1 MTATWDMETNGMPE
15 DANSPQPAPAPKRS
29 FPRAAGRYV
38 ISLPERFARA
48 SAALAGGALYETS
61 QVALPN
67 AVRDSKLYQVT
78 VSRLLRILIEWVGDV
93 RGVYEDEEMPA
104 SELAVRKFTGNVV
117 EFASIFAVGF
127 SPLWILA
134 AASDVMGGSK
144 AYLRTLVQ
152 ELQSSGQLPEATDIA
167 SYEDLLQRLETG
179 SSVLADTIDVP
190 PMTVKDARASLEA
203 LRRQAD
209 DLPSSEEL
217 ALIFRELQS
226 TAQKEN
232 RSVSEVS
239 AALAGAAAR
248 AGMNLGNTHIFDF
261 YRDSLSTIQEEGLLR
276 FLLRSSTPYV
286 KRAGGH
292 FDPRAGTYTDRA
304 MTYLAA
310 RRGGS
315 EPDPSS
321 RA

>member
-1 MTATWDMETNGMPE
+1 METNAMTDE
-15 DANSPQPAPAPKRS
+15 SFSKASSPSPKRS
-29 FPRAAGRYV
+29 LHKAAGRYV
-38 ISLPERFARA
+38 VSLPERFARA

-61 QVALPN
+61 QVALPH

-93 RGVYEDEEMPA
+93 RGIYEDEEMGA

-144 AYLRTLVQ
+144 AYLRTLVT
-152 ELQSSGQLPEATDIA
+152 ELQQTGQLPAETDIA
-167 SYEDLLQRLETG
+167 SYEELLQRLETS

-190 PMTVKDARASLEA
+190 PLTVKDARASFES
-203 LRRQAD
+203 LRRQAN
-209 DLPSSEEL
+209 DLPSSDEL
-217 ALIFRELQS
+217 ALIFRELQA
-226 TAQKEN
+226 TAQKEG

-248 AGMNLGNTHIFDF
+248 AGMNLGSTHIFDF
-261 YRDSLSTIQEEGLLR
+261 YKESLSAIQREGMLR
-276 FLLRSSTPYV
+276 FLMRSSTPYV

-292 FDPRAGTYTDRA
+292 FDPRTATYTDRA
-304 MTYLAA
+304 VEYLAA
-310 RRGGS
+310 RRAGPEPGS
-315 EPDPSS
+315 PAD
-321 RA
+321 A

>member
-1 MTATWDMETNGMPE
+1 MPE
-15 DANSPQPAPAPKRS
+15 DANSSQQPSEPKRS
-29 FPRAAGRYV
+29 LPGAAGRYV

-67 AVRDSKLYQVT
+67 AIRDSKLYQVT

-93 RGVYEDEEMPA
+93 SGVYDDEEMPA
-104 SELAVRKFTGNVV
+104 GELAVRKFTGNVV

-152 ELQSSGQLPEATDIA
+152 ELQAGGQLPEATDIA

-190 PMTVKDARASLEA
+190 PLTVKDARASFEA

-232 RSVSEVS
+232 RSVAEVS

-248 AGMNLGNTHIFDF
+248 AGVNLGSTHIFDF
-261 YRDSLSTIQEEGLLR
+261 YRDALGAIQQEGLLR

-292 FDPRAGTYTDRA
+292 FDPRTGTYTDRA
-304 MTYLAA
+304 VEYLAA
-310 RRGGS
+310 RRAGS
-315 EPDPSS
+315 EPGSSS
-321 RA
+321 RT

>member
-1 MTATWDMETNGMPE
+1 MTE
-15 DANSPQPAPAPKRS
+15 DTFSNSPSSSPKRS
-29 FPRAAGRYV
+29 LPRAAGRYV
-38 ISLPERFARA
+38 VSLPERVARA

-61 QVALPN
+61 QVALPL

-93 RGVYEDEEMPA
+93 RGIYQDEEMA
-104 SELAVRKFTGNVV
+104 AGELAVRKFTGNVV

-144 AYLRTLVQ
+144 AYLRTLVT
-152 ELQSSGQLPEATDIA
+152 ELQQTGQLPAETDIA
-167 SYEDLLQRLETG
+167 SYEELLQRLETS

-190 PMTVKDARASLEA
+190 PLTVKDARASFES
-203 LRRQAD
+203 LRRQAN
-209 DLPSSEEL
+209 DLPSAEEL
-217 ALIFRELQS
+217 AVIFRELQA
-226 TAQKEN
+226 TAQKEG
-232 RSVSEVS
+232 RSVAEVS

-248 AGMNLGNTHIFDF
+248 AGINLGNTHIFDF
-261 YRDSLSTIQEEGLLR
+261 YRESLSAIQQEGMLR

-292 FDPRAGTYTDRA
+292 FHPGAATYTDQALEYLAAKRAGTEPGA
-304 MTYLAA
+304 
-310 RRGGS
+310 S
-315 EPDPSS
+315 EH
-321 RA
+321 A

>member
-1 MTATWDMETNGMPE
+1 M
-15 DANSPQPAPAPKRS
+15 
-29 FPRAAGRYV
+29 V
-38 ISLPERFARA
+38 SLPERFARA

-61 QVALPN
+61 QVALPH
-67 AVRDSKLYQVT
+67 AVRESKLYQVT

-93 RGVYEDEEMPA
+93 RGIYEDEEMGA

-144 AYLRTLVQ
+144 AYLRTLVT
-152 ELQSSGQLPEATDIA
+152 ELQQTGQLPAETDIA
-167 SYEDLLQRLETG
+167 SYEELLQRLETS

-190 PMTVKDARASLEA
+190 PLTVKDARASFES
-203 LRRQAD
+203 LRRQAN
-209 DLPSSEEL
+209 DLPSADEL
-217 ALIFRELQS
+217 ALIFRELQT
-226 TAQKEN
+226 TAQKEG

-248 AGMNLGNTHIFDF
+248 AGMNLGSTHIFDF
-261 YRDSLSTIQEEGLLR
+261 YRESLSAIQEEGMLR
-276 FLLRSSTPYV
+276 FLLRTSTPYV

-292 FDPRAGTYTDRA
+292 FDPRTATYTDRA
-304 MTYLAA
+304 VEYLAA
-310 RRGGS
+310 RRAGT
-315 EPDPSS
+315 EPGNP
-321 RA
+321 AGA

>member
-1 MTATWDMETNGMPE
+1 MSDDTPSNA
-15 DANSPQPAPAPKRS
+15 SSFSPKRS
-29 FPRAAGRYV
+29 LPRAAGRYV
-38 ISLPERFARA
+38 VSLPERVARA

-93 RGVYEDEEMPA
+93 RGIYENEEMGA

-144 AYLRTLVQ
+144 AYLRTLVT
-152 ELQSSGQLPEATDIA
+152 ELQQTGQLPAETDIA
-167 SYEDLLQRLETG
+167 TYEQLLQRLETG

-190 PMTVKDARASLEA
+190 PLTVKDARASFES

-209 DLPSSEEL
+209 DLPSADEL

-226 TAQKEN
+226 TAEKEG
-232 RSVSEVS
+232 RSVAEVS

-248 AGMNLGNTHIFDF
+248 AGMDLGNTHIFGF
-261 YRDSLSTIQEEGLLR
+261 YRDSLRTIQEEGLLR

-286 KRAGGH
+286 KRARGH
-292 FDPRAGTYTDRA
+292 FDPRAETYTDRA
-304 MTYLAA
+304 MEYLASKRA
-310 RRGGS
+310 GTEPGS
-315 EPDPSS
+315 ADN
-321 RA
+321 A

>member
-1 MTATWDMETNGMPE
+1 MTDESFSKPS
-15 DANSPQPAPAPKRS
+15 SPSPKRS
-29 FPRAAGRYV
+29 LPGAAGRYMV
-38 ISLPERFARA
+38 SLPERVARA

-61 QVALPN
+61 QVALPH

-93 RGVYEDEEMPA
+93 RGIYEDEEMGA

-144 AYLRTLVQ
+144 AYLRTLVT
-152 ELQSSGQLPEATDIA
+152 ELQQTGQLSAETDIA
-167 SYEDLLQRLETG
+167 SYEELLQRLETS

-190 PMTVKDARASLEA
+190 PLTVKDARASFES
-203 LRRQAD
+203 LRRQAN
-209 DLPSSEEL
+209 DLPSSDEL
-217 ALIFRELQS
+217 ALIFRELQA
-226 TAQKEN
+226 TAQKEG

-248 AGMNLGNTHIFDF
+248 AGIHLGSTHIFDF
-261 YRDSLSTIQEEGLLR
+261 YKESLSAIQQEGMLR

-292 FDPRAGTYTDRA
+292 FDPRTPTYTDRA
-304 MTYLAA
+304 VEYLAA
-310 RRGGS
+310 RRAGTEPGG
-315 EPDPSS
+315 PAD
-321 RA
+321 A

>member
-1 MTATWDMETNGMPE
+1 MPDDTNASTP
-15 DANSPQPAPAPKRS
+15 SSSPKRRL
-29 FPRAAGRYV
+29 PRSAGRYV

-93 RGVYEDEEMPA
+93 RGIYEDEEMPA

-144 AYLRTLVQ
+144 AYLRTLVT
-152 ELQSSGQLPEATDIA
+152 ELQQSGQLPAETDIA
-167 SYEDLLQRLETG
+167 SYEELLQRLETG

-190 PMTVKDARASLEA
+190 PLTVKDARASFES
-203 LRRQAD
+203 LRRQAN
-209 DLPSSEEL
+209 DLPSADEL

-226 TAQKEN
+226 TAQKEG

-248 AGMNLGNTHIFDF
+248 AGMNLGSAHIFDF
-261 YRDSLSTIQEEGLLR
+261 YKESLSAIQEEGMLR
-276 FLLRSSTPYV
+276 FLLRTSTPYV

-304 MTYLAA
+304 MAYLAA
-310 RRGGS
+310 KRAGT
-315 EPDPSS
+315 EPGNAAD
-321 RA
+321 A

>member
-1 MTATWDMETNGMPE
+1 MPE
-15 DANSPQPAPAPKRS
+15 DAKPGQPPPAPKRNLPS
-29 FPRAAGRYV
+29 AAGRYV

-67 AVRDSKLYQVT
+67 AIRDSKLYQVT

-93 RGVYEDEEMPA
+93 RDIYQDEEMPA

-152 ELQSSGQLPEATDIA
+152 ELQASGQLPGTTDIA

-190 PMTVKDARASLEA
+190 PLTVKDARASFEA

-217 ALIFRELQS
+217 ALIYRELQS
-226 TAQKEN
+226 VAQKEN

-248 AGMNLGNTHIFDF
+248 AGLNLGNTHIFDF
-261 YRDSLSTIQEEGLLR
+261 YRNSLSDIQEEGLLR
-276 FLLRSSTPYV
+276 YLLRSSTPYV

-292 FDPRAGTYTDRA
+292 FDPRQGTYTDRA
-304 MTYLAA
+304 VEYLAT
-310 RRGGS
+310 RRAGS
-315 EPDPSS
+315 EPGTTD
-321 RA
+321 RT

>member
-1 MTATWDMETNGMPE
+1 METHVMSQDTNATPPP
-15 DANSPQPAPAPKRS
+15 SAPKRS
-29 FPRAAGRYV
+29 LPGAAGRYV
-38 ISLPERFARA
+38 LSLPERMARA

-67 AVRDSKLYQVT
+67 AIRDSKLYQVT

-93 RGVYEDEEMPA
+93 RGIYENEEMPA
-104 SELAVRKFTGNVV
+104 GELAVRKFTGNVV

-134 AASDVMGGSK
+134 AASDVMGASK

-152 ELQSSGQLPEATDIA
+152 ELQATGQLPESTDIA

-179 SSVLADTIDVP
+179 SGVLADTIDVP
-190 PMTVKDARASLEA
+190 PMSVKDARASLEA

-217 ALIFRELQS
+217 ALIFRELQA

-232 RSVSEVS
+232 RSISEVS
-239 AALAGAAAR
+239 AALAGAAAL
-248 AGMNLGNTHIFDF
+248 AGVNLGSTHIFGF
-261 YRDSLSTIQEEGLLR
+261 YRDALSAIQEEGLLR

-304 MTYLAA
+304 LEYLAA
-310 RRGGS
+310 RRS
-315 EPDPSS
+315 
-321 RA
+321 

>member
-1 MTATWDMETNGMPE
+1 MSDQAH
-15 DANSPQPAPAPKRS
+15 SPSPSPSPKRALR
-29 FPRAAGRYV
+29 RAAGRYV

-93 RGVYEDEEMPA
+93 QGIYDDEEMGA
-104 SELAVRKFTGNVV
+104 SELAVRKFTGNIV

-144 AYLRTLVQ
+144 AYLRTLVS
-152 ELQSSGQLPEATDIA
+152 ELQQTGQLPVGTDIA
-167 SYEDLLQRLETG
+167 SYEELLQRLETG
-179 SSVLADTIDVP
+179 SGVLADTIDVP
-190 PMTVKDARASLEA
+190 PLTVKDARASFES

-209 DLPSSEEL
+209 DLPSAGEL
-217 ALIFRELQS
+217 ALIFRELQA
-226 TAQKEN
+226 TAEKEG

-248 AGMNLGNTHIFDF
+248 AGLNLGSAHIFDF
-261 YRDSLSTIQEEGLLR
+261 YKTSLNAIQEEGMLR

-292 FDPRAGTYTDRA
+292 FDPRAATYTDRA
-304 MTYLAA
+304 MEYLAA
-310 RRGGS
+310 RRAGAEPGDAGGT
-315 EPDPSS
+315 
-321 RA
+321 

>member
-1 MTATWDMETNGMPE
+1 MPE
-15 DANSPQPAPAPKRS
+15 STPPGSPSASPKRS
-29 FPRAAGRYV
+29 LPRAAGRYV

-61 QVALPN
+61 QVALPH
-67 AVRDSKLYQVT
+67 AVRESKLYQVT

-93 RGVYEDEEMPA
+93 RDIYEDEEMGA

-144 AYLRTLVQ
+144 AYLRTLVT
-152 ELQSSGQLPEATDIA
+152 ELQQTGQLPAETDIA
-167 SYEDLLQRLETG
+167 SYEELLQRLETG
-179 SSVLADTIDVP
+179 SGVLADTIDVP
-190 PMTVKDARASLEA
+190 PLTVKDARASFES
-203 LRRQAD
+203 LRRQAN

-217 ALIFRELQS
+217 ALIFRELQA
-226 TAQKEN
+226 TAKTEG

-248 AGMNLGNTHIFDF
+248 AGVTLGSTHIFGF
-261 YRDSLSTIQEEGLLR
+261 YQESLRSIQEEGLLR
-276 FLLRSSTPYV
+276 FLLRTSTPYV

-292 FDPRAGTYTDRA
+292 FDPRAATYTDRA
-304 MTYLAA
+304 MGYLAA
-310 RRGGS
+310 RRAGT
-315 EPDPSS
+315 EPSNAGD
-321 RA
+321 A

>member
-1 MTATWDMETNGMPE
+1 METNAMSDE
-15 DANSPQPAPAPKRS
+15 SFSNSSSSSPKRS
-29 FPRAAGRYV
+29 LPRAAGRYMV
-38 ISLPERFARA
+38 SLPERFARA

-61 QVALPN
+61 QVALPH

-93 RGVYEDEEMPA
+93 RGIYQDEEMDA

-144 AYLRTLVQ
+144 AYLRTLVT
-152 ELQSSGQLPEATDIA
+152 ELQQTGQLPAGTDIA
-167 SYEDLLQRLETG
+167 SYEELLQRLETG

-190 PMTVKDARASLEA
+190 PLTVKDARASFES
-203 LRRQAD
+203 LRRQAN
-209 DLPSSEEL
+209 DLPSADEL
-217 ALIFRELQS
+217 ALIFRELQT
-226 TAQKEN
+226 TAQQEG

-248 AGMNLGNTHIFDF
+248 AGMNLGSTHIFDF
-261 YRDSLSTIQEEGLLR
+261 YKESLSAIQEEGMLR

-292 FDPRAGTYTDRA
+292 FDPRTATYTDRA
-304 MTYLAA
+304 MEYLAA
-310 RRGGS
+310 RRAGT
-315 EPDPSS
+315 EPGNAGD
-321 RA
+321 A

>member
-1 MTATWDMETNGMPE
+1 MPE
-15 DANSPQPAPAPKRS
+15 ETTSPTPSPSPQRRLT
-29 FPRAAGRYV
+29 RAAGRYV

-93 RGVYEDEEMPA
+93 RGIYEDEEMPA

-144 AYLRTLVQ
+144 AYLRTLVA
-152 ELQSSGQLPEATDIA
+152 ELQQTGQLPAETDIA
-167 SYEDLLQRLETG
+167 SYEELLQRLETG

-190 PMTVKDARASLEA
+190 PMTVKDARASLES

-209 DLPSSEEL
+209 DLPSADEL
-217 ALIFRELQS
+217 ALIFRELQA
-226 TAQKEN
+226 TAQKEG

-248 AGMNLGNTHIFDF
+248 AGVNLGSTHIFDF
-261 YRDSLSTIQEEGLLR
+261 YKESLSAIQQEGMLR

-292 FDPRAGTYTDRA
+292 FDPRAATYTDRA
-304 MTYLAA
+304 VEYLAA
-310 RRGGS
+310 RRATTEPGS
-315 EPDPSS
+315 AGDT
-321 RA
+321 

>member
-1 MTATWDMETNGMPE
+1 MPE
-15 DANSPQPAPAPKRS
+15 EATLPTPSPSPKRS
-29 FPRAAGRYV
+29 LPGAAGRYV
-38 ISLPERFARA
+38 ITLPERFARA

-93 RGVYEDEEMPA
+93 RGIYENEEMAA

-144 AYLRTLVQ
+144 AYLRTLVA
-152 ELQSSGQLPEATDIA
+152 ELQQTGQLPAETDIA
-167 SYEDLLQRLETG
+167 SYEELLQRLETG

-190 PMTVKDARASLEA
+190 PLTVRDARASFES

-209 DLPSSEEL
+209 DLPSADEL
-217 ALIFRELQS
+217 ALIFRELQT
-226 TAQKEN
+226 TAQKEG

-248 AGMNLGNTHIFDF
+248 AGMNLGSTHIFDF
-261 YRDSLSTIQEEGLLR
+261 YRESLNAIQQEGLLR
-276 FLLRSSTPYV
+276 FLLRTSTPYV

-292 FDPRAGTYTDRA
+292 FDPRAATYTDRA
-304 MTYLAA
+304 IEYLAA
-310 RRGGS
+310 RRAGTEAGS
-315 EPDPSS
+315 ARDT
-321 RA
+321 

>member
-1 MTATWDMETNGMPE
+1 MPE
-15 DANSPQPAPAPKRS
+15 DANSPRPAPAPKRS

-152 ELQSSGQLPEATDIA
+152 ELQASGQLPEATDIA

-217 ALIFRELQS
+217 ALIFRELRS

-310 RRGGS
+310 RRDGS

>member
-1 MTATWDMETNGMPE
+1 LT
-15 DANSPQPAPAPKRS
+15 
-29 FPRAAGRYV
+29 
-38 ISLPERFARA
+38 ERVARA

-61 QVALPN
+61 QVALPH

-93 RGVYEDEEMPA
+93 RGIYHDEEMGA

-144 AYLRTLVQ
+144 AYLRTLVT
-152 ELQSSGQLPEATDIA
+152 ELQRTGQLPAETDIA
-167 SYEDLLQRLETG
+167 SYEELLQRLETG
-179 SSVLADTIDVP
+179 SSVLADTIDIP
-190 PMTVKDARASLEA
+190 PLTVKDARASFEA

-217 ALIFRELQS
+217 ALIFRELQN
-226 TAQKEN
+226 TAQKED

-239 AALAGAAAR
+239 SALAGAAAR

-261 YRDSLSTIQEEGLLR
+261 YRESLSAIQEEGMLR

-286 KRAGGH
+286 KRAGSH
-292 FDPRAGTYTDRA
+292 FDPRTATYTDRA
-304 MTYLAA
+304 MEYLANK
-310 RRGGS
+310 RSGV
-315 EPDPSS
+315 EPGNAED
-321 RA
+321 A

>member
-1 MTATWDMETNGMPE
+1 M
-15 DANSPQPAPAPKRS
+15 
-29 FPRAAGRYV
+29 V
-38 ISLPERFARA
+38 SLPERVARA

-61 QVALPN
+61 QVALPH

-93 RGVYEDEEMPA
+93 RGIYQDEEMGA

-144 AYLRTLVQ
+144 AYLRTLVT
-152 ELQSSGQLPEATDIA
+152 ELQQTGQLPVETDIA
-167 SYEDLLQRLETG
+167 SYEELLQRLETS

-190 PMTVKDARASLEA
+190 PLTVKDARASFES
-203 LRRQAD
+203 LRQQAS
-209 DLPSSEEL
+209 DLPSADEL
-217 ALIFRELQS
+217 ALIFRELQT
-226 TAQKEN
+226 TAQKEG

-248 AGMNLGNTHIFDF
+248 AGMNLGSTHIFDF
-261 YRDSLSTIQEEGLLR
+261 YKESLSAIQEEGMLR

-292 FDPRAGTYTDRA
+292 FDPRTATYTDRA
-304 MTYLAA
+304 MEYLAA
-310 RRGGS
+310 RRAGT
-315 EPDPSS
+315 EPGHAGD
-321 RA
+321 A

>member
-1 MTATWDMETNGMPE
+1 MPE
-15 DANSPQPAPAPKRS
+15 PTTSHSSSSSSKRS
-29 FPRAAGRYV
+29 LPRAAGRYV
-38 ISLPERFARA
+38 VSLPERLARA

-61 QVALPN
+61 QVALPH

-93 RGVYEDEEMPA
+93 RGIYEDEEMGA

-144 AYLRTLVQ
+144 AYLRTLVT
-152 ELQSSGQLPEATDIA
+152 ELQQTGQLPAETDIA
-167 SYEDLLQRLETG
+167 SYEELLQRLETS

-190 PMTVKDARASLEA
+190 PLTVKDARASFES
-203 LRRQAD
+203 LRRQAS
-209 DLPSSEEL
+209 DLPSSDEL
-217 ALIFRELQS
+217 ALIFRELQA
-226 TAQKEN
+226 TAQKEG

-248 AGMNLGNTHIFDF
+248 AGMNLGSTHIFDF
-261 YRDSLSTIQEEGLLR
+261 YKESLSAIQREGMLR

-292 FDPRAGTYTDRA
+292 FDPRTATYTDRA
-304 MTYLAA
+304 VEYLAA
-310 RRGGS
+310 RRGGT
-315 EPDPSS
+315 EPGSPPD
-321 RA
+321 A

>member
-1 MTATWDMETNGMPE
+1 MPE
-15 DANSPQPAPAPKRS
+15 ETTLPTPPPSPQRRLT
-29 FPRAAGRYV
+29 RAAGRYV

-93 RGVYEDEEMPA
+93 RGIYDDEEMPA

-144 AYLRTLVQ
+144 AYLRTLVA
-152 ELQSSGQLPEATDIA
+152 ELQQSGQLPAETDIA
-167 SYEDLLQRLETG
+167 SYEELLQRLETG

-190 PMTVKDARASLEA
+190 PMTVKDARASLES

-209 DLPSSEEL
+209 DLPSADEL
-217 ALIFRELQS
+217 ALIFRELQA
-226 TAQKEN
+226 TAQKEG

-239 AALAGAAAR
+239 AALAGAATR
-248 AGMNLGNTHIFDF
+248 AGMNLGSTHIFDF
-261 YRDSLSTIQEEGLLR
+261 YKESLTAIQEEGMLR

-292 FDPRAGTYTDRA
+292 FDPRAATYTDRA
-304 MTYLAA
+304 LEYLAA
-310 RRGGS
+310 RRTAT
-315 EPDPSS
+315 EPSNAGDT
-321 RA
+321 

>member
-1 MTATWDMETNGMPE
+1 MSDETF
-15 DANSPQPAPAPKRS
+15 PQPSSSSPKRS
-29 FPRAAGRYV
+29 LPRAAGRYV
-38 ISLPERFARA
+38 VSLPERFARA

-61 QVALPN
+61 QVALPL

-93 RGVYEDEEMPA
+93 RGIYQDEEMGA

-144 AYLRTLVQ
+144 AYLRTLVT
-152 ELQSSGQLPEATDIA
+152 ELQQTGQLPAETDIA

-190 PMTVKDARASLEA
+190 PLTVKDARASFES

-217 ALIFRELQS
+217 ALIFRELQN
-226 TAQKEN
+226 TAQKEG

-261 YRDSLSTIQEEGLLR
+261 YRESLSAIQEEGMLR

-292 FDPRAGTYTDRA
+292 FDPRTATYTDRA
-304 MTYLAA
+304 MEYLASKRA
-310 RRGGS
+310 GM
-315 EPDPSS
+315 EPGNAGD
-321 RA
+321 A

>member
-1 MTATWDMETNGMPE
+1 
-15 DANSPQPAPAPKRS
+15 
-29 FPRAAGRYV
+29 
-38 ISLPERFARA
+38 
-48 SAALAGGALYETS
+48 
-61 QVALPN
+61 
-67 AVRDSKLYQVT
+67 
-78 VSRLLRILIEWVGDV
+78 
-93 RGVYEDEEMPA
+93 MPA

-134 AASDVMGGSK
+134 AASDVMGGSR

-152 ELQSSGQLPEATDIA
+152 ELQTSGQLPEATDIA

-179 SSVLADTIDVP
+179 SSVLADTIDIP
-190 PMTVKDARASLEA
+190 PMTIRDARASFEA
-203 LRRQAD
+203 LREQAD

-217 ALIFRELQS
+217 ALIFRELQA

-261 YRDSLSTIQEEGLLR
+261 YRESLGTIQQEGLLR

-304 MTYLAA
+304 VEYLAG
-310 RRGGS
+310 RRAGS
-315 EPDPSS
+315 EPDAS
-321 RA
+321 RQT